1 MTGSSRCADPVNTKT
16 RPNNRPSY
24 LKIEAG
30 SDGSPVGRT
39 SRYVARSST
48 ATWPGGASRSSLSN
62 TRAASRWG
70 CAKPAADM
78 RYMRHSVSSTHQT
91 NPGRGSP
98 TRRTTSSEMTHR
110 PIPSSN
116 CGVALGGGWQQ
127 SSGRRGLHV
136 DTSIAHSQYLQS
148 EIRARV
154 QRRDRKVGRELETAP
169 GGTAVAVYAPIR
181 W

>member
-1 MTGSSRCADPVNTKT
+1 MTGSSRVRGSLNTKT

-48 ATWPGGASRSSLSN
+48 ATWPGGASRSSLWN

-98 TRRTTSSEMTHR
+98 TRRTTSSEMMRR

-127 SSGRRGLHV
+127 SSGTTRRYFNCAFAISAIG
-136 DTSIAHSQYLQS
+136 DSCSSSASRPQS
-148 EIRARV
+148 RPRA
-154 QRRDRKVGRELETAP
+154 
-169 GGTAVAVYAPIR
+169 
-181 W
+181 